1 MNIYSTAAPVV
12 SASITTKGKTEDT
25 VNVVGKGDTI
35 ADLVLEAE
43 YPCRP
48 DVEIKEATVLGFFLG
63 DLQVPRGVTRVYDGV
78 PTYYQDPD
86 GNGNRGLVDETM
98 CVKAMLIEIPAEE
111 EGGKPT
117 TMKVVID
124 RIKAIGEVTPAS
136 DDTGSDD
143 KKPGGE
149 IGDSS
154 NVCTKSETCTATT
167 HDPSCP
173 KYTTT
178 DTE

>member
-43 YPCRP
+43 YPCCP

-111 EGGKPT
+111 KGGKP

-124 RIKAIGEVTPAS
+124 RIKAIGEVTPAA
-136 DDTGSDD
+136 DD
-143 KKPGGE
+143 KGTSGGE

-154 NVCTKSETCTATT
+154 NVCTKSKTCTATT

-173 KYTTT
+173 KYTAV

>member
-124 RIKAIGEVTPAS
+124 RIKAIGEVTPAA
-136 DDTGSDD
+136 DGSDD
-143 KKPGGE
+143 KVTGGGE

-173 KYTTT
+173 KYTAA

>member
-111 EGGKPT
+111 EGGKPI

-124 RIKAIGEVTPAS
+124 RIKALPPMA
-136 DDTGSDD
+136 
-143 KKPGGE
+143 
-149 IGDSS
+149 
-154 NVCTKSETCTATT
+154 ATT
-167 HDPSCP
+167 RSLMAARLVTLPMCAPSP
-173 KYTTT
+173 RPAPPPPTIPLARSTRPTTPSKA
-178 DTE
+178 

>member
-25 VNVVGKGDTI
+25 VNVVAKGDTI
-35 ADLVLEAE
+35 SDMVLEAE
-43 YPCRP
+43 YPYLP
-48 DVEIKEATVLGFFLG
+48 DIKIAEATVLGFFLG
-63 DLQVPRGVTRVYDGV
+63 DLQIARGVTRVYDGV

-98 CVKAMLIEIPAEE
+98 CVKAMLLEIPADE

-124 RIKAIGEVTPAS
+124 RIKEIGEVTPATTEDS
-136 DDTGSDD
+136 EGGD
-143 KKPGGE
+143 KKPGGD

-154 NVCTKSETCTATT
+154 DVCTKSETCTATT

-173 KYTTT
+173 KYVSGG
-178 DTE
+178 